1 MRGHV
6 VRRRLL
12 IALAAFVAVVLVGGI
27 GAAVFIGSL
36 QAEFN
41 NGRTVLPDSS
51 AFPAPSLRPPQASG
65 TPGQAQNI
73 LLLGTDTRGSNPTS
87 LAAIRAQRSD
97 TMMIVHVPANR
108 KNVYVVSV
116 MRDSWVTIPG
126 YAHAKINAALS
137 YGGVPLVVQTL
148 EDLIHIRIDHVAVV
162 SFSGFSGLTDA
173 LGGVTVDNTVA
184 FSDRGEHFATGNIRL
199 DGTRALIYVRARY
212 PFPDG
217 DYQRIRDQQAY
228 LKGVI
233 HAVLTPGTLLDP
245 IKVSN
250 TVKAVAPY
258 LLVDKGLDANYVGS
272 MALSMRS
279 LHQSDIHFF
288 SAPTT
293 GTATIDGQS
302 VVLLDQPKLA
312 ELARLLRED
321 RVDRYRPCAGDF
333 C

>member
-1 MRGHV
+1 MRSHV

-12 IALAAFVAVVLVGGI
+12 ITLAALVTVVLVGVI
-27 GAAVFIGSL
+27 GAAIFVGSV
-36 QAEFN
+36 QAAFD
-41 NGRTVLPDSS
+41 NGRKVIPDAG
-51 AFPAPSLRPPQASG
+51 AFPAPSLRPAEPTGSG
-65 TPGQAQNI
+65 SQAQNI

-97 TMMIVHVPANR
+97 TMMIVHVPADR
-108 KNVYVVSV
+108 KHIYVVSV

-126 YAHAKINAALS
+126 YGQAKINAALS

-148 EDLIHIRIDHVAVV
+148 EGLLHLRIDHVAVV

-173 LGGVTVDNTVA
+173 LGGVTVHNSVA
-184 FSDRGEHFATGNIRL
+184 FNSLGENFSTGDIQL
-199 DGTRALIYVRARY
+199 DGKRALIYVRARY

-217 DYQRIRDQQAY
+217 DYQRIRNQQAY

-258 LLVDKGLDANYVGS
+258 LLVDKGLDANYVG
-272 MALSMRS
+272 ALAVSLRS
-279 LHQSDIHFF
+279 LHPSDIHFF

-293 GTATIDGQS
+293 GTAMIGDQS

-312 ELARLLRED
+312 ELATLMRED
-321 RVDRYRPCAGDF
+321 RVDQYSPCTGDF

>member
-12 IALAAFVAVVLVGGI
+12 LSLGALVTVVLVGGI
-27 GAAVFIGSL
+27 GAAVFVGTL
-36 QAEFN
+36 RAEFD
-41 NGRTVLPDSS
+41 NGRTVIPEAS
-51 AFPAPSLRPPQASG
+51 AFPAPSLRPAAATG
-65 TPGQAQNI
+65 AEARAQNI
-73 LLLGTDTRGSNPTS
+73 LLLGTDTRGSAPAS
-87 LAAIRAQRSD
+87 LDAIRAQRSD
-97 TMMIVHVPANR
+97 TMMIVHVPADR
-108 KNVYVVSV
+108 KHIYVVSV

-137 YGGVPLVVQTL
+137 YGGVPLVVETL
-148 EDLIHIRIDHVAVV
+148 EGLLHLRIDHVAVV

-173 LGGVTVDNTVA
+173 LGGVTVHNSVA
-184 FSDRGEHFATGNIRL
+184 FSERGQHFTTGDIRL

-233 HAVLTPGTLLDP
+233 RAVLTPSTLLDP

-250 TVKAVAPY
+250 SVKAVAPY
-258 LLVDKGLDANYVGS
+258 LLVDKGLDAAYAGS
-272 MALSMRS
+272 MALSLRS
-279 LHQSDIHFF
+279 LHESDIHFF

-293 GTATIDGQS
+293 GTSTIDGQS

-321 RVDRYRPCAGDF
+321 RVDQYRPCTGDF

>member
-27 GAAVFIGSL
+27 GAAVFVGTL
-36 QAEFN
+36 QSEFD
-41 NGRTVLPDSS
+41 NGRTVIPDAS
-51 AFPAPSLRPPQASG
+51 AFPAQSLRPPQASG
-65 TPGQAQNI
+65 TAGQAQNI

-108 KNVYVVSV
+108 KHVYVVSV

-148 EDLIHIRIDHVAVV
+148 EDLMHLRIDHVAVV

-173 LGGVTVDNTVA
+173 LGGVTVDNSVA
-184 FSDRGEHFATGNIRL
+184 FSERGATFSKGEIRL
-199 DGTRALIYVRARY
+199 DGKDALIYVRARY

-233 HAVLTPGTLLDP
+233 HALLTPGTLLDP
-245 IKVSN
+245 IKVNN

-258 LLVDKGLDANYVGS
+258 LLVDKGLDAGYVGS

-293 GTATIDGQS
+293 GTSTIDGQS

-312 ELARLLRED
+312 ELAKLLRED
-321 RVDRYRPCAGDF
+321 RVDQYSPCTGDF